1 MNYPICIEWGNEI
14 TATGIQIPDIPGA
27 IAAGDTFE
35 HACRNALDIAHSML
49 EDIVLSGGDLPLPL
63 PIAHHRSNVEFAGM
77 DWTLLE
83 VDLSPYTTH
92 STKTE
97 RPN

>member
-35 HACRNALDIAHSML
+35 HACRNALDIAQLML
-49 EDIVLSGGDLPLPL
+49 EDIVLGGSALPMPR
-63 PIAHHRSNVEFAGM
+63 PIAHHRSNVEFEGM

-83 VDLSPYTTH
+83 VDLSPYTKNPI
-92 STKTE
+92 KTQSKD
-97 RPN
+97 

>member
-1 MNYPICIEWGNEI
+1 MNYPICIEWGSQI

-27 IAAGDTFE
+27 IAAGDTFKC
-35 HACRNALDIAHSML
+35 ACRNALDIAHLML
-49 EDIVLSGGDLPLPL
+49 EDIALGGSDLPMPL

-83 VDLSPYTTH
+83 IDLSPYTKD
-92 STKTE
+92 SSKTG
-97 RPN
+97 NTG